1 MSFIKDNFSDITER
15 IEKSAVKSG
24 RKKEDVRLV
33 TVTKTIDTERI
44 KEAVSAGAT
53 ILGENRVQEIL
64 EKYDELSGLAEFH
77 LIGHLQ
83 KNKVKYIIGK
93 VGLIHSVESL
103 SLASEIDKKAK
114 KEGIVQKILIEVN
127 VSGEESKFGIKPEDA
142 EAFLKEASKFENVK
156 IEGLMTVAPFDA
168 NEEELRGIFK
178 GLRELAEKIK
188 SLNIERVSMKELSM
202 GMTGDYEL
210 AIEEGATMVRVGTG
224 IFGKRD
230 YSKQ

>member
-1 MSFIKDNFSDITER
+1 MSFIKENFSEVVER
-15 IEKSAVKSG
+15 IEKSAEKSG
-24 RKKEDVRLV
+24 RKCEDVRLV

-44 KEAVSAGAT
+44 KEAISAGAT

-64 EKYDELSGLAEFH
+64 EKYDELSALAKFH

-93 VGLIHSVESL
+93 VELIHSVESL

-127 VSGEESKFGIKPEDA
+127 VSGEESKFGIKPCDA
-142 EAFLKEASKFENVK
+142 EEFVREASKYENVK

-168 NEEELRGIFK
+168 NEDELRAVFK
-178 GLRELAEKIK
+178 GLRELAERIDG
-188 SLNIERVSMKELSM
+188 LNIDRVSMKELSM

-230 YSKQ
+230 YSK

>member
-1 MSFIKDNFSDITER
+1 MSFIKENFSDITER

-24 RKKEDVRLV
+24 RSKEDVRLV
-33 TVTKTIDTERI
+33 TVTKTIDKERI
-44 KEAVSAGAT
+44 KEAISAGAT

-64 EKYDELSGLAEFH
+64 EKYDELSSLAEFH

-103 SLASEIDKKAK
+103 SLVEEIDKKAK
-114 KEGIVQKILIEVN
+114 KADIVQKILIEVN
-127 VSGEESKFGIKPEDA
+127 VSGEDSKFGIKPCDA
-142 EAFLKEASKFENVK
+142 EEFVREASKFENVK

-168 NEEELRGIFK
+168 TEDELRGIFK

-224 IFGKRD
+224 IFGKRN
-230 YSKQ
+230 YSK

>member
-1 MSFIKDNFSDITER
+1 MSFIKDNFNEVVER
-15 IEKSAVKSG
+15 IEKTAVKSG
-24 RKKEDVRLV
+24 RKVEDVRLV

-44 KEAVSAGAT
+44 KEAISAGAT

-64 EKYDELSGLAEFH
+64 EKYDELSSLAEFH

-93 VGLIHSVESL
+93 VGLIHSVESI
-103 SLASEIDKKAK
+103 SLVEEIDKKAK
-114 KEGIVQKILIEVN
+114 KEDIVQKILIEVN
-127 VSGEESKFGIKPEDA
+127 VSGEESKFGIKPCDA
-142 EAFLKEASKFENVK
+142 EAFVREASQFENVK

-168 NEEELRGIFK
+168 TQEELREIFK
-178 GLRELAEKIK
+178 SLRELAEKIEG
-188 SLNIERVSMKELSM
+188 LDIERVSMKELSM
-202 GMTGDYEL
+202 GMTGDFEL

-230 YSKQ
+230 YSK